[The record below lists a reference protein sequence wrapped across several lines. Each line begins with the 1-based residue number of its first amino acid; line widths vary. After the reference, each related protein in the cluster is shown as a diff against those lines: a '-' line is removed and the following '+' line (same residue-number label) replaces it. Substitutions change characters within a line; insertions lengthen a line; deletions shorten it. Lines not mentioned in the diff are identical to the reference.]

1 MKVLIA
7 DKFQTGG
14 IEQLKNAGC
23 EVVFEP
29 DTSADQMADALSQH
43 QPNILVVRSTKV
55 SAAAIQAGAQ
65 LALIV
70 RAGAGY
76 DSIDV
81 AEASRRGV
89 YLANCPGKN
98 SVAVAELAWGLILA
112 CDRRIPDQT
121 ADLRSGKWNKKE
133 YAKAA
138 GLMGRTLGVIGTG
151 QIGMA
156 IAQRGKGFGMNVVG
170 WSRSLTAEKAE
181 KLGIGFC
188 ESLQQLAQESDVVSI
203 SVAATA
209 ETSQLVDATFLS
221 HMKPGAFL
229 INTSR
234 GSVVDQAALESAIT
248 EKGLRAGLDV
258 YAEEPGSGVADFS
271 ADIVGMP
278 GVYGTHHVGASTD
291 QAQEAIASEAV
302 RVILAYC
309 DTGNVENCV
318 NLASRTPATTLLSI
332 RHMNRPGVL
341 AHVFQVVGDAKI
353 NVEEMQ
359 NVIYDGAE
367 AACARI
373 QIGDQLSAD
382 QLQTIADN
390 EYVLSVESTKIA

>member
-7 DKFQTGG
+7 DKFQAGG
-14 IEQLKNAGC
+14 IERLKDSGC
-23 EVVFEP
+23 DVAFEP
-29 DTSADQMADALSQH
+29 DTSADQLADVLSQH
-43 QPNILVVRSTKV
+43 QPNVLVVRSTKV
-55 SAAAIQAGAQ
+55 SPAAIQTGEQ

-76 DSIDV
+76 DTIDV

-89 YLANCPGKN
+89 FVANCPGKN

-121 ADLRSGKWNKKE
+121 ADLRAGKWNKKE

-151 QIGMA
+151 RIGMA
-156 IAQRGKGFGMNVVG
+156 IAERGKGFGMNVIG
-170 WSRSLTAEKAE
+170 WSRSLNADKAA
-181 KLGIGFC
+181 KLGIGYC
-188 ESLQQLAQESDVVSI
+188 ESLQQLAKESDVVSI
-203 SVAATA
+203 SVAATS
-209 ETSQLVDATFLS
+209 ETSQLIDDSFLS

-229 INTSR
+229 VNTSR
-234 GSVVDQAALESAIT
+234 GSVVDQAALETAIT
-248 EKGLRAGLDV
+248 EKGIRAGLDV
-258 YAEEPGSGVADFS
+258 YANEPGSGVSDFS
-271 ADIVGMP
+271 ADIVGLP

-302 RVILAYC
+302 RVILTYRE
-309 DTGNVENCV
+309 TGNVENCV

-373 QIGDQLSAD
+373 QIGDQLSAE
-382 QLQTIADN
+382 QLQAIEQN
-390 EYVLSVESTKIA
+390 ENVLSVESTKIV